1 MPVYTLIFSKFYNRP
16 SFLET
21 LLCLIYSFF
30 AIKRGTQCNALISF
44 IAENIFFLLRQRIP
58 AIYAPPSTQRII
70 IGLTA
75 TASKALLAIKQMTP
89 TIDNSIANVKN
100 SFQSISFQTDVSS
113 DFALISART
122 AVSITV
128 TKTVAIAGPIK
139 PKT

>member
-100 SFQSISFQTDVSS
+100 SFQSISFQRLCTHFCKNGRQYNCYKNCCNCRSNK
-113 DFALISART
+113 AKNMIE
-122 AVSITV
+122 
-128 TKTVAIAGPIK
+128 
-139 PKT
+139 